1 MSRRA
6 IWSALVTALLGTL
19 AALWF
24 LDHFEQVPVKT
35 HEGMQQEARRNPLLA
50 AERLFSRLGR
60 TVKRCRRSADLGV
73 LGGND
78 ALILVRGPGY
88 PLSRETTQSLLQ
100 WVERGGYLIVDWEF
114 SDRDFLAEAFGVE
127 LAKPSPGKDG
137 TPPGGGMDAR
147 HYVEVALPGEP
158 ARYRLA
164 AGFNGLAA
172 GKVPPQWRAAG
183 PHGDSIL
190 HYARGRGNVTLLNY
204 MSFLGNANLGDYDH
218 AELAWAL
225 LQRYQPGGAVNLA
238 ARLEHPTLWQWLAE
252 SAWSASASVAA
263 LVVLWLWSAVP
274 RFGGM
279 RATPDAARRDLAQH
293 LLAIGRCLWREGGLA
308 HLRGVARQ
316 EVARCLA
323 LRHPALS
330 RRLAG
335 ERQAGL
341 ARLAGLDPG
350 QVREALA
357 DHRPPS
363 PEDFTR
369 TMRIL
374 QRLEQKL

>member
-6 IWSALVTALLGTL
+6 IWSALAAALLGTL

-24 LDHFEQVPVKT
+24 LDNFERVPVKT
-35 HEGMQQEARRNPLLA
+35 HEGMQREARRNPFLA

-60 TVKRCRRSADLGV
+60 TVKRCRRSADLDA
-73 LGGND
+73 LGEND

-88 PLSRETTQSLLQ
+88 PLSRERTRSLLQ

-114 SDRDFLAEAFGVE
+114 SDQDFLAQAFGVE
-127 LAKPSPGKDG
+127 LAKP
-137 TPPGGGMDAR
+137 PPGGWTGAR
-147 HYVEVALPGEP
+147 RHVEVVLPGDP
-158 ARYRLA
+158 VRYRLA
-164 AGFNGLAA
+164 SGFRGLAA
-172 GKVPPQWRAAG
+172 GKAPPEWRAAG
-183 PHGDSIL
+183 PRGDGIL
-190 HYARGRGNVTLLNY
+190 HYAHGRGNVTLLGS
-204 MSFLGNANLGDYDH
+204 MSFLGNAHLGDHDH

-263 LVVLWLWSAVP
+263 LVILWLWSVAP
-274 RFGGM
+274 RFGGT
-279 RATPDAARRDLAQH
+279 RAAPDAARRDLAQH
-293 LLAIGRCLWREGGLA
+293 LLAIGRCLWREGGLDP
-308 HLRGVARQ
+308 LRGVARQ
-316 EVARCLA
+316 EVARRLA
-323 LRHPALS
+323 LRHPALA

-341 ARLAGLDPG
+341 ARLAGLDPE

-357 DHRPPS
+357 DRRPPS
-363 PEDFTR
+363 PEEFTR